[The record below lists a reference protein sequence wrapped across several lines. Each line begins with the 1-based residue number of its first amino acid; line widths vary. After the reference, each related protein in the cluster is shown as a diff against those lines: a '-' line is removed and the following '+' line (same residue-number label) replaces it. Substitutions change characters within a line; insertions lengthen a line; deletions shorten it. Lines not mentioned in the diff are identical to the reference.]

1 MYYHCTISLYMLNT
15 IWDNHCLLWMC
26 PTLFIPYSTTLYQR
40 KKCDCIPLL
49 QHRSYGIPF
58 FFSFNS
64 NCRHICRKKLRV
76 FLYYNI
82 VFFFIAPTLTHC
94 SDFFS
99 FAIIWCVNCRYGI
112 NHFNLIKIRF
122 TIRFTITIPTKVGAI
137 KKKTIL

>member
-15 IWDNHCLLWMC
+15 IWDNHCLLCMC

-40 KKCDCIPLL
+40 KKCDCLPLL

-82 VFFFIAPTLTHC
+82 VFFFIAPTFVGIVIVNLIVNLILIRLKWFMPYLQLTHH
-94 SDFFS
+94 
-99 FAIIWCVNCRYGI
+99 IIAKEKKSEQCV
-112 NHFNLIKIRF
+112 K
-122 TIRFTITIPTKVGAI
+122 
-137 KKKTIL
+137 